1 MADKEAT
8 LYVVDLGESM
18 GRTQHGR
25 AESDLEW
32 AMTYVW
38 EKITTTVFVS
48 YFFWEALVSSNASSR
63 SQRIARLPLLV

>member
-18 GRTQHGR
+18 GRKQHGR

-38 EKITTTVFVS
+38 EKITTTVLMLL
-48 YFFWEALVSSNASSR
+48 FFNIPFGL
-63 SQRIARLPLLV
+63 